1 MLVRQIINTP
11 FKFFCLFLLYCL
23 SGSKLLAQPNCSEK
37 FKAYNAQGVEVNTFC
52 IGETIRFK
60 SCAVNAQ
67 PDKEYYDTDKS
78 NGLAFPDTI
87 KSVTYSVPGT
97 YTVTQLINTGLPG
110 NNQFERTF
118 TVVDTPP
125 PAITG
130 FACAYN
136 KVNFRITDT
145 HYDYYRVNFGDGTER
160 RVLPGK
166 DTTYQY
172 QTATLFT
179 LRIKGFYRK
188 ATCVTENVVSITP
201 LNEIVTPQLQSL
213 KINNYSAKQGQ
224 LEINALNLQADYRY
238 ILQRAPLNSTEF
250 REVKRV
256 KSPTGGQHTIALDQT
271 DTRTIYQY
279 RLQMTDSCGTFINVF
294 SNTLITQPLALTPQN
309 KAIRLTW
316 QPYPIPA
323 EVSNYQI
330 YRDTKLLQTLPASA
344 TLFDD
349 GAVTCGQQYC
359 YQLEVVLKNNQS
371 SFSNDT
377 CQRVTATIPPKAGLL
392 IASYNLQNQVELRLQ
407 PAPQETLQEANWQK
421 QIKNGSTIN
430 LGSTK
435 ENTFLDAAPFNENE
449 PACYQATYTDPCG
462 LTSATSNQTCPAI
475 LRGTFLSAENRVNLN
490 WSAFVGFTTVPRY
503 TVEVSD
509 DATGQLLNS
518 YEVGTNTTFTDTK
531 LNTSSQLLAYRIK
544 VTAANSPEVSYSN
557 KIRVTQAFTATIPTA
572 FSPNND
578 GLNDVFEIKG
588 RFIQSARLK
597 IYNRWGQVIFESKTS
612 GEGWNGKI
620 NGQDAPVGTYI
631 FSFTAQDLDGNTIQR
646 KGSVTLIK

>member
-1 MLVRQIINTP
+1 MLLRQLIDTP

-23 SGSKLLAQPNCSEK
+23 SGSKLIAQPNCPEK
-37 FKAYNAQGVEVNTFC
+37 FKAYNVQGVEVNTFC

-87 KSVTYSVPGT
+87 KSVVYSVPGT
-97 YTVTQLINTGLPG
+97 YTITQLINTGLPG

-118 TVVDTPP
+118 TVLDTPP
-125 PAITG
+125 PTLIG
-130 FACAYN
+130 FACAFN
-136 KVNFRITDT
+136 KVSFRITDT

-166 DTTYQY
+166 DTTYQF
-172 QTATLFT
+172 QSAANFT

-188 ATCVTENVVSITP
+188 ALCVTENTISITP

-213 KINNYSAKQGQ
+213 KINNYSAKQGK
-224 LEINALNLQADYRY
+224 LEINALNLQSDYRY
-238 ILQRAPLNSTEF
+238 ILQRAALNSSDF

-256 KSPTGGQHTIALDQT
+256 KPQAGGQYTIALDQT
-271 DTRTIYQY
+271 DTRTFYQY
-279 RLQMTDSCGTFINVF
+279 RLQITDSCGTFINVF
-294 SNTLITQPLALTPQN
+294 SNTLITQSLALSPQN
-309 KAIRLTW
+309 KTVRLNW
-316 QPYPIPA
+316 QPYPVMA
-323 EVSNYQI
+323 DVSNYQI
-330 YRDTKLLQTLPASA
+330 YRDAKLLHTLPASA
-344 TLFDD
+344 TLFEDK
-349 GAVTCGQQYC
+349 AVTCGQQYC

-377 CQRVTATIPPKAGLL
+377 CQRVTATIPPKAGFL

-407 PAPQETLQEANWQK
+407 PALQEMLQSANWQK
-421 QIKNGSTIN
+421 QINNGSTIN
-430 LGSTK
+430 LGST
-435 ENTFLDAAPFNENE
+435 EESTLLDTAPFNENE

-462 LTSATSNQTCPAI
+462 LTSFVSNQTCPVI
-475 LRGTFLSAENRVNLN
+475 LKGMFLSAENRVNLN
-490 WSAFVGFTTVPRY
+490 WSAFVGFSTAPHY

-509 DATGQLLNS
+509 DATGQLLGS
-518 YEVGTNTTFTDTK
+518 YEVGTNRTFTDTK

-544 VTAANSPEVSYSN
+544 VMAANTPEVSYSN
-557 KIRVTQAFTATIPTA
+557 KIRVTQAFSATIPTA

-578 GLNDVFEIKG
+578 GLNDVFVIKG
-588 RFIQSARLK
+588 RFIQSVQLK
-597 IYNRWGQVIFESKTS
+597 IYNRWGQVIFESKNP

-620 NGQDAPVGTYI
+620 NNQDAPVGTYI
-631 FSFTAQDLDGNTIQR
+631 FSFTAQDLDGHTIQR